1 MYSLCVGFIKF
12 LHIIKVIVI
21 SKYAFI
27 FILNE
32 LETWTDSAEHLGM
45 VLQITYFRDT
55 IYMPQCQ
62 KKNPKKP
69 TPNNPGS
76 WPEHSHLAKR
86 N

>member
-12 LHIIKVIVI
+12 LHIIKVMVI

-62 KKNPKKP
+62 KKKTKK
-69 TPNNPGS
+69 TY
-76 WPEHSHLAKR
+76 AKQPR
-86 N
+86 